1 VNESLSFR
9 YRESSLS
16 PAFGTAE
23 QWAGGCNPRKTTIP
37 KPMNIM
43 NIHLPVYRTCRSIC
57 AAAVFSL
64 LWLPVS
70 PALAQDLNQ
79 VRNMMGS
86 RIEAATILGG
96 DFGMSGATLN
106 GTKNDGASLSI
117 SKFGGAGDIG
127 DPMPVWNTGIG
138 WQPRLQG
145 SMGYLTA
152 ANRFGSSNPDLA
164 GAKSTFDSFAIQFG
178 GGGRFW
184 FNENFSMAP
193 TFMVMYG
200 HTFNNF
206 FIRNNHNPLLPAAA
220 DAARKD
226 GLIDWY
232 ADTFTYRPA
241 MNLQYVYTWKRTIFT
256 LSSDPTYFHTEK
268 IHSSSSSVDVGGD
281 SDTWMNKLD
290 VDVPLGKSLF
300 GHELRTGGYFSRTEL
315 MGKIKQ
321 GVGNN
326 DHIYELHGR
335 LVMDY
340 LNELWK
346 VQWIGI
352 GYSYLWGRTF
362 DGYSIGLDVAFQF

>member
-1 VNESLSFR
+1 MNQSLSFCHR
-9 YRESSLS
+9 ASTLS

-43 NIHLPVYRTCRSIC
+43 NINLPVYRTCRGVC
-57 AAAVFSL
+57 AAAAFAL
-64 LWLPVS
+64 LWLPTS
-70 PALAQDLNQ
+70 PARAQITADQ

-96 DFGMSGATLN
+96 DFGMSAATLSSSTDN
-106 GTKNDGASLSI
+106 GGSLNI

-138 WQPRLQG
+138 WQPRVQG

-152 ANRFGSSNPDLA
+152 ANRFSTSTPTIG

-206 FIRNNHNPLLPAAA
+206 FIRNSTVTPAQVS
-220 DAARKD
+220 AARD
-226 GLIDWY
+226 AGLVDWY

-256 LSSDPTYFHTEK
+256 LSSDPTYFHTIS
-268 IHSSSSSVDVGGD
+268 IHSSSSSLDVGGD

-290 VDVPLGKSLF
+290 VDVPLGTTLW

-315 MGKIKQ
+315 MGKLKD
-321 GVGNN
+321 GLGSN
-326 DHIYELHGR
+326 DHIYEVHGR
-335 LVMDY
+335 LVLDY

-362 DGYSIGLDVAFQF
+362 DGYSVGLDVAFQF